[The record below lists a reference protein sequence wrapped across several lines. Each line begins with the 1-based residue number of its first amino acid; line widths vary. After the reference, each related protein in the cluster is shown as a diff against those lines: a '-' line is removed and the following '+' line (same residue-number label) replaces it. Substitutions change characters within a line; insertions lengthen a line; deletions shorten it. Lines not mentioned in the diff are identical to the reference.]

1 MCCCAF
7 SNHFSER
14 HNSVAVKLYPNSQR
28 QAMKAEF
35 GKANL
40 LRFPSLPRLLG
51 WTRMADGFGIV
62 LEVYG
67 TTLRERL
74 ASDALFEDKLRW
86 ARQVAAALRFLHG
99 RVYPITHGDVYVS
112 NVLLSNENAI
122 LCDFDRA
129 SMDGAHAPEFARF
142 SWFPHFPQHFHL
154 EDRKRLDWFQF
165 GLFLLSL
172 VSDGKWDWREKRE
185 LITTKVTRS
194 DFAHLTG
201 LSERNYDACPFFAVA
216 FEDVVLNVSDD
227 AVVAGMRAL
236 NALWAIGG
244 STTPE
249 DSDE

>member
-1 MCCCAF
+1 MEPANVVVLEEMRRLFPADAAWKELEIPEVELVVAGEPWNAGSSGALVRPYWYGAEPC
-7 SNHFSER
+7 H
-14 HNSVAVKLYPNSQR
+14 VAVKLYPNSQH
-28 QAMKAEF
+28 QAMRAEF

-51 WTRMADGFGIV
+51 WARMTDGFGIV

-74 ASDALFEDKLRW
+74 ALEALFEEKVRW

-112 NVLLSNENAI
+112 NVLLSNKNAI

-142 SWFPHFPQHFHL
+142 SWFPRFPQRFHL

-185 LITTKVTRS
+185 LITAKLTRS
-194 DFAHLTG
+194 DFAHLMG
-201 LSERNYDACPFFAVA
+201 
-216 FEDVVLNVSDD
+216 
-227 AVVAGMRAL
+227 
-236 NALWAIGG
+236 
-244 STTPE
+244 
-249 DSDE
+249 